1 MEYGKVKIS
10 NERSIVIQDSRIKDS
25 IDIRTYLETA
35 SYTGFTQKG
44 IVIPKGKV
52 KELIEIL
59 SKIE

>member
-35 SYTGFTQKG
+35 NYTGFTQKG

-52 KELIEIL
+52 KELVEIL